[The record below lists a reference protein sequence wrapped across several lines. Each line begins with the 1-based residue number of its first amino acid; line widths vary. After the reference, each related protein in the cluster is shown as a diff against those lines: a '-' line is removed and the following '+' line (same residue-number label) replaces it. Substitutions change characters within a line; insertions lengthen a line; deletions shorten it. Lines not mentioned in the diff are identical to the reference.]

1 MASQSS
7 SKIVVYAALVGNSL
21 IAVTKFIAAG
31 LTGSS
36 AMLSEG
42 VHSLV
47 DTGNE
52 LLLLY
57 GMHRAGKAPDHNHPF
72 GYGRELYFWSFVV
85 AVLIFALGSG
95 VSLYEGIMHMLDP
108 EPIESPMINYVVLGL
123 SILFES
129 GSWYVALRAFRK
141 EKGKL
146 GYIEAIKLS
155 KDPTT
160 FTVLVEDTVA
170 LLGLFLALGGVF
182 AAQALDMPV
191 LDGVASVMIGIL
203 LAMTALFLARESKNL
218 LVGETALPQVQQAI
232 EAAANA
238 DPAIR
243 TVNGVVTSQMGAHQV
258 IAAISA
264 EFEDHLS
271 TPEIEACIA
280 RVEAKVRES
289 NADVVALFVKPQT
302 PAMWEERRRQ
312 AVKKMQDEEAKAVS

>member
-7 SKIVVYAALVGNSL
+7 SKIVVYAALVGNAL
-21 IAVTKFIAAG
+21 IAVTKFVAAS

-52 LLLLY
+52 VLLLY
-57 GMHRAGKAPDHNHPF
+57 GLHRAGKAPDHSHPF

-85 AVLIFALGSG
+85 AVLIFALGAG

-108 EPIESPMINYVVLGL
+108 EPIENPTINYVVLGL
-123 SILFES
+123 SILFEG

-141 EKGKL
+141 EKGAL
-146 GYIEAIKLS
+146 GYIEAIKQS

-170 LLGLFLALGGVF
+170 LLGLFLALGGVY
-182 AAQALDMPV
+182 AAHALQMPM
-191 LDGVASVMIGIL
+191 LDGLASVMIGIL

-218 LVGETALPQVQQAI
+218 LVGESALPQVQSAI
-232 EAAANA
+232 ERAASA
-238 DPAIR
+238 DRAIR

-280 RVEAKVRES
+280 RVEERVRES
-289 NADVVALFVKPQT
+289 NPDVVAVFVKPQT
-302 PAMWEERRRQ
+302 PAMWAERRRQ
-312 AVKKMQDEEAKAVS
+312 ALAKDPN